1 VDKQDFMLRL
11 SRAVNYV
18 VRGNPI
24 DNNEIW
30 RMAVEGAAENGL
42 GVSPSDTE
50 AKNRI
55 LNAIIEISSVGT
67 INPATVILINTL
79 SEDAFKY
86 QGRVELGRA
95 LSRSTDGRGR
105 RI

>member
-1 VDKQDFMLRL
+1 MEKLDFMLKL
-11 SRAVNYV
+11 YRAVNHV
-18 VRGNPI
+18 VQGNPI
-24 DNNEIW
+24 HKDEIW
-30 RMAVEGAAENGL
+30 RMAGEGAVANGL
-42 GVSPSDTE
+42 GVSPSDTD
-50 AKNRI
+50 ANNRI
-55 LNAIIEISSVGT
+55 LNAIIQISSVGT